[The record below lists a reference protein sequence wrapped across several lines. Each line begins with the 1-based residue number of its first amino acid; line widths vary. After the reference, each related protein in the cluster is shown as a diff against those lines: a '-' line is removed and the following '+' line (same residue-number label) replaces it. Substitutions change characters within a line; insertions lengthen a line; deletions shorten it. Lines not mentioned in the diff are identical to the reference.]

1 MGFLLGRR
9 GFQCSDYGLEA
20 KWSAAFSHQTCNNRP
35 PLNFFL
41 TPPNVSARGPQTYL
55 IKHVLELVLSQRAA
69 FDIFHRAQV
78 LGHALAVLAADG
90 AHLLLGKLFAHAGII
105 PQVDLGTDN
114 QARDAGAVVVDLG
127 EPLLANVFE
136 RGGRRDAEADEEDV
150 GLGV

>member
-1 MGFLLGRR
+1 MGFLLGGRW
-9 GFQCSDYGLEA
+9 FQCSDYGLEA
-20 KWSAAFSHQTCNNRP
+20 KWSVAILHQTRP
-35 PLNFFL
+35 LIRLLLVSSSVPLRL
-41 TPPNVSARGPQTYL
+41 HQTYL

-78 LGHALAVLAADG
+78 FGHALAVLAADG
-90 AHLLLGKLFAHAGII
+90 AHLLLGKLLAHAGII

-114 QARDAGAVVVDLG
+114 QAWDAGAVVVDLG